1 MRRLGEQPAP
11 FRERADDAG
20 AERLLCGAASATSRP
35 GDSVGRQRHETPA
48 FLNGAGKR
56 AVRQE
61 APKGLIGEGYVAKV
75 DFEGNVSAAWK
86 EMSRSVDEEN
96 LLETRYE

>member
-1 MRRLGEQPAP
+1 MRCSFGNVPPGRL
-11 FRERADDAG
+11 RRKT
-20 AERLLCGAASATSRP
+20 ASR
-35 GDSVGRQRHETPA
+35 DPA

-61 APKGLIGEGYVAKV
+61 APKGLI
-75 DFEGNVSAAWK
+75 FEGNVSAAWK